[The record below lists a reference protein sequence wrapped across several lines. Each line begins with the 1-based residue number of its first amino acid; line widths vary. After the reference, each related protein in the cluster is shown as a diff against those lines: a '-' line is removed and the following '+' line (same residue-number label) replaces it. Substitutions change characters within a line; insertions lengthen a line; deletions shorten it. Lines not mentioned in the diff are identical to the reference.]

1 MAKGFNLTAQ
11 INLKGPNNLK
21 PIVADIKRQI
31 GSVELKINPRLDARA
46 GKSITAINT
55 RLKTMNDLL
64 VTAKS
69 NTDSLS
75 AAFSNLSTSL
85 ASANSNTVNISGTM
99 QKTATNAASTSKNIK
114 QAATAMEEF
123 GKQGFLAIKRFAA
136 FSLVSTTIFS
146 LINAINGGLS
156 AFINFDKQLVKLQQ
170 VTGKGA
176 IGLKKLE
183 DQITNLSVGL
193 GVSSESLIEVA
204 STLAQ
209 AGLNAEETRI
219 ALSALA
225 KTELAPSFDDLT
237 STTEGAIAALRQFE
251 LQAGDLE
258 AALGSIN
265 AVAAAFAV
273 ESSDIITAIQ
283 RTGGVFAAASRGVS
297 EGKDALNEFIA
308 VFTSVRAT
316 TRESAETIATG
327 LRTIFT
333 RIQRGKTIEALKEYG
348 VVLTDLE
355 GKFVGPF
362 EAVKRLSEGLS
373 RLDPRDLRFSQ
384 IVEEL
389 GGFRQIGKV
398 IPLIQQFSEAQ
409 KALKVAQTGQSSLT
423 DAQLTAQKSL
433 ANQIAKVREQFLAL
447 IRDVGKS
454 ATFQAI
460 TKIVLNLT
468 SAFIS
473 LASAFKPILP
483 FLAVLGTIKGVKAI
497 GEFGTGFFGSF
508 KKEPGTPSAAQS
520 IGSNIGST
528 ISGSKEK
535 EKSAITKLATDAI
548 QANTSAIKALTIA
561 ISNLENT
568 IKSKSTSGF
577 FNGGKVLGFNSG
589 GIVPGS
595 GKGDKVPALL
605 EPGEVVINNRAAN
618 KYGRGN
624 LVRMNKF
631 AKGGYSLYVDYADP
645 ERINPDFL
653 DQGLSN
659 IINDGIQQFTP
670 RGGKGKEI
678 TSNSV
683 KNFRLYRSVKGSI
696 LEESL
701 RRAGAGQ
708 GSNRGSFDYES
719 WPGNLPAFDYMPSGI
734 PADARLSKNRAEDK
748 DSFRTKIQS
757 YLSSAKG
764 SNKNRTKFGAVVFEP
779 GDDKTLQLKSG
790 GTIKRF
796 VGGGVATNSTGIYDS
811 DKIGGSIKQSILEA
825 ILNSGKPY
833 DVLHGPAGSGK
844 TTLAQKMYGDNF
856 ILSAE
861 DITKYAEFLILSGA
875 GITKSGDFSPA
886 LMKILSGARNIT
898 SLNPDTKRLE
908 AQRQTRIDQAILGGL
923 QDTRSL
929 SQLEAT
935 KKAPGSIASEVMK
948 KFGEK
953 TKILSSYNIGGRIQ
967 KFKDAG
973 LVEEEYYGQKEV
985 EAAKA
990 ARKALKKTIERM
1002 FVDKKGRA
1010 SFAVKRPVS
1019 MSENISQADR
1029 EQFTK
1034 EGRIVSNPITKLEE
1048 LLTEKIIRT
1057 QATATKSP
1065 QTKKK
1070 RGVDARLL
1078 RNLAKTGI
1086 QSDDK
1091 QIVEDAENAIKK
1103 MTPEQIKQLLMG
1115 DLKRAPEGE
1124 YLKKESEYKL
1134 DPEFRKITGL
1144 DTGVKGGAVKQFEAL
1159 AKENVTKGIF
1169 ERASYLD
1176 RIPDALGQIQ
1186 AFRANLVKK
1195 LAQEKDPKIQK
1206 NLQQYISKANT
1217 AIDVIKNK
1225 KGTPELPGQVTALSW
1240 AVRQAIP
1247 GVKELASGGLVQKFM
1262 PGGVAESAIEEELN
1276 PKELIAWIQELGNP
1290 QDVRG
1295 LAGGNIYI
1303 DRMLSAVA
1311 AKGKPV
1317 TSKEVFSKTFLQ
1329 SDRATPYL
1337 STVKNL
1343 LEIADANKKK
1353 PRIFTAEEKA
1363 NATKVGLVGM
1373 LPFGLNETHYEEIAG
1388 KILSIHT
1395 ATLPKDKVPAILQ
1408 MRREIDEV
1416 LGRTTQNIFGNPGQN
1431 LDDPTKEALGLGNLE
1446 GYMIEAILAKAG
1458 ANPGSLNDRSVDYQM
1473 GLGNAANLFGIEP
1486 NIPTEIKRD
1495 VKSGLSKA
1503 RANFRNYFA
1512 KFAVGGLAEASG
1524 EMSSLMSSL
1533 YGNRQSETAQETKK
1547 QKNFGKIG
1555 LRNTGTEITAT
1566 YFKNAERE
1574 GFVSAKKMSSD
1585 LYTVG
1590 LSKASKGYGPRL
1602 YDIVMEAATAAGG
1615 MLTSDRNQ
1623 VSNAA
1628 KSVWAYY
1635 FNNRSDVKKTP
1646 LDPSQWTKNQSNIDP
1661 KLYGKKETWPPFND
1675 PAWILQTGYSKTPE
1689 LINSSDIINMNDPKY
1704 AQFLQQ
1710 QQLSFMTQAVLDGNM
1725 RSNGGV
1731 ISKFA
1736 SGGTVPAMVS
1746 SGEAFVPPKLA
1757 KKIGY
1762 GKLHKMNQADRNGM
1776 QGFSGGGI
1784 SVFKGPGSGTS
1795 DSIGPIG
1802 LPEGSFIIRE
1812 KATKA
1817 LGLNKGG
1824 IVGGIKRF
1832 FRGGQSEKDA
1842 VRAQG
1847 EILSSIE
1854 QGSNIFY
1861 EIMGQL
1867 PSQIKD
1873 IILSKFQGVQNVKPG
1888 ESISAVS
1895 GSPAFTERTRGMAA
1909 ASTKASAIGLQIT
1922 GKQGGATTETVA
1934 HETGHL
1940 ADIALGGGTGF
1951 ASEMEGTFQF
1961 DLIAK
1966 IRKQMENEFKKA
1978 GKSAEEI
1985 DKYLGTG
1992 KELFAEFFAKASPEV
2007 RAIITSTTDAKV
2019 GMEKL
2024 VNALGETG
2032 FTYAGLEASDLVPP
2046 KPQSKT
2052 KRKEKDQFGFLKTES
2067 KSIEAA
2073 TKASATS
2080 FEFLQPKT
2088 KTRKEAKKELDD
2100 SGLKALTSGISQT
2113 SGEIAK
2119 LKAQTESL
2127 YQQSKNLDNQ
2137 IGQYDQAILKI
2148 RSSTEDGA
2156 KGNKALNRII
2166 QMKIAAETQR
2176 LAVDKQAMTAE
2187 EQLSALTKQKAQQ
2200 IAAAKTF
2207 KTTGGGGGGPP
2218 GGGPSDNGPFGL
2230 GPEDPGA
2237 KQRREQKFADQEF
2250 FKYKAA
2256 QTGTSEAGVKL
2267 DLAQRLG
2274 RATYESKELFGGK
2287 VSESK
2292 TGLVTRRESAMKVGS
2307 SIQSA
2312 QKAIEQAKK
2321 SGDDEALKA
2330 ATQQLADANSRLA
2343 QETEGILQQMIELRP
2358 DLAATEEGMKKL
2370 TQASNEVAQELSTG
2384 NLAAAQEK
2392 LGAAVAGTGKGGG
2405 LSTEEAA
2412 AVARTRVA
2420 KETGVD
2426 SGLLQR
2432 EFGAGGASAKIAK
2445 QQAFIQSREG
2455 QRFGKL
2461 AEFAP
2466 GLAQNISERGGERLG
2481 KAADFISGKG
2491 GKFSKGFAALGGFQG
2506 IGSGLAVGSEALKNS
2521 GLISKQTLKNP
2532 NVAGAFGAIQGAG
2545 AMGATGAEL
2554 GGQLAGPVGALVG
2567 GIGGAVIGGI
2577 KGFFDAKNAQV
2588 LSNALEK
2595 LTKSSESVDIAFKE
2609 LAKNDTDKNFKN
2621 VQKAFGQ
2628 QIEASKELDAIAFG
2642 GGEGPTVAGVGGGA
2656 LAGAAGGA
2664 AIGSFIPVI
2673 GTAIGAAVGAAIG
2686 GGVAYMSASQS
2697 KANRE
2702 EALRNRVGSAGAMN
2716 ESAARMAE
2724 RQMGRMTTEELGAA
2738 QTGGVNIIAEQYK
2751 QSAIAA
2757 AEAANGTKNLTAAQ
2771 QKKIGQN
2778 AMETAYLDAYMK
2790 QRKEAGATDQQI
2802 SEDILAD
2809 RKLALESGK
2818 KALDSQD
2825 EAAKKQALL
2834 ARATKEVA
2842 LATENL
2848 LDVYRR
2854 VGANAQRFSD
2864 EIDDMLGGVQGRI
2877 SSLGGKASVPKV
2889 DRSGSERI
2897 LGNMAAY
2904 SAQEVKTATQEMV
2917 GKLGGGEEA
2926 QALGRQAE
2934 AAKFLQDKLP
2944 SMLRQ
2949 TGADPSKIISDLS
2962 GELRTM
2968 GLGGAAIDKML
2979 AEIETQLSKDQ
2990 EGGLGTLADEISA
3003 GGIDKFSMTA
3013 AEAAKTLQNLSKT
3026 YNDTLQKSIDLQ
3038 NQYNEVVMQ
3047 SNEYLRKAGTIR
3059 INAELDLAKA
3069 LGNSPTLAQLN
3080 EPFDFEIRD
3089 LTKGLVA
3096 GGTTDP
3102 AAIAAGI
3109 VAKTEQNQKLE
3120 QANKDIQNRG
3130 MTGATSGEAGA
3141 KLLAEQQKNIA
3152 AMGANS
3158 VAINEGRQALER
3170 LASDGTKAANA
3181 LAKIE
3186 EQQRQIEG
3194 LGNRFEKIFTA
3205 SPEEL
3210 FKMNKQS
3217 AALQAAQVA
3226 GPEQFKSRAFRQDA
3240 FAGLEQDKEFLTG
3253 EEYRKQRGMLMRKSL
3268 EAQGFTGQSMIQK
3281 GGVNMTVDDFI
3292 KRIEGGVNEE
3302 DPNVKAYREA
3312 VATQVQANEKLAKL
3326 NELQALEIQ
3335 DAMVGLQVF
3344 LSTEFPKIL
3353 TDAVIAARKDSETKP
3368 ETKSEASSAEK
3379 TKAEADKRYDEAKAK
3394 RGEIESQ
3401 INQERLGISKAKEN
3415 KLWDPAGSATEIK
3428 QRQNRIKEL
3437 KAKEAEQT
3445 SIMHEADATSAEA
3458 ERTIEAEKKT
3468 KAETK
3473 AAQLAE
3479 EKKTKES
3486 TVSSSIEQSQK
3497 AREGMSQ
3504 PPIPAPPAPG
3514 TQPQREAISA
3524 RKAQLIQEL
3533 KDIEQ
3538 RKPQSIQNTTLQQT
3552 QVTAQVSGAA
3562 KPQISPETQV
3572 SKPVVEKL
3580 SSKEKAKLLSIGAIA
3595 PKDRS
3600 KEQQETYDALRERNL
3615 QTSPVAIARQEK
3627 QIDKQT
3633 KREEYLLKQKPGRR
3647 AKLMTKAEKEAGL
3660 EAKLAEKEFT
3670 KPDLSKAPTL
3680 GTLFGPENTQQV
3692 SDETR
3697 NAFHT
3702 SNPQQYSVYGQQPS
3716 INTISEGTA
3725 RVTMQPVQSNLPKPV
3740 EYTRQVQAAETGT
3753 TPSAT
3758 KTTETSAQLITLD
3771 PASIEG
3777 LNTFNTNFGS
3787 YVDKLVNFQFPTI
3800 PEKIEMV
3807 GNHVVDVRV
3816 SGAAAFESIQKGMK
3830 DMINKAIDDKM
3841 TEIWKQTG
3849 GAIGNRPGAPPPK
3862 GK

>member
-21 PIVADIKRQI
+21 PIVADIKRQL
-31 GSVELKINPRLDARA
+31 GSVELKITPKLDIRA
-46 GKSITAINT
+46 SKSISSINT
-55 RLKTMNDLL
+55 RLKTMNSLL
-64 VTAKS
+64 ASAKS
-69 NTDSLS
+69 NTDALS

-99 QKTATNAASTSKNIK
+99 QKTATSAASTSKNIK

-146 LINAINGGLS
+146 LINAVNSGLS

-333 RIQRGKTIEALKEYG
+333 RIQRGTTIEALKEYG

-373 RLDPRDLRFSQ
+373 KLDPRDLRFSQ

-409 KALKVAQTGQSSLT
+409 KALKVAQTGQASLA
-423 DAQLTAQKSL
+423 DAQLIAQKSL

-508 KKEPGTPSAAQS
+508 KKESGTPSAAQS
-520 IGSNIGST
+520 IGSSIGGT

-535 EKSAITKLATDAI
+535 EKSATTKLATDAI
-548 QANTSAIKALTIA
+548 QANTSAIKVLTIA

-595 GKGDKVPALL
+595 GKGDKIPALL
-605 EPGEVVINNRAAN
+605 EPGEVVINNKAAS
-618 KYGRGN
+618 KYGRDN
-624 LVRMNKF
+624 LVRMNKYALGGPVEATGKVISGTYSSLKNKVQSDALYR
-631 AKGGYSLYVDYADP
+631 AKIRTRPQPTESIKPIMENLKKQNPEYPNWKLFEYAVGKKYGFKVAGG
-645 ERINPDFL
+645 NKFL
-653 DQGLSN
+653 DFPEDLGEAKFMPPNGTYGQDKETGF
-659 IINDGIQQFTP
+659 I
-670 RGGKGKEI
+670 KGNNNE
-678 TSNSV
+678 TM
-683 KNFRLYRSVKGSI
+683 L
-696 LEESL
+696 
-701 RRAGAGQ
+701 
-708 GSNRGSFDYES
+708 
-719 WPGNLPAFDYMPSGI
+719 
-734 PADARLSKNRAEDK
+734 
-748 DSFRTKIQS
+748 
-757 YLSSAKG
+757 AKLIG
-764 SNKNRTKFGAVVFEP
+764 
-779 GDDKTLQLKSG
+779 
-790 GTIKRF
+790 
-796 VGGGVATNSTGIYDS
+796 S
-811 DKIGGSIKQSILEA
+811 DKYRKNTTVTSYYPENTSDFRNFVFGGM
-825 ILNSGKPY
+825 
-833 DVLHGPAGSGK
+833 V
-844 TTLAQKMYGDNF
+844 
-856 ILSAE
+856 
-861 DITKYAEFLILSGA
+861 
-875 GITKSGDFSPA
+875 
-886 LMKILSGARNIT
+886 
-898 SLNPDTKRLE
+898 
-908 AQRQTRIDQAILGGL
+908 
-923 QDTRSL
+923 
-929 SQLEAT
+929 
-935 KKAPGSIASEVMK
+935 
-948 KFGEK
+948 
-953 TKILSSYNIGGRIQ
+953 Q

-1034 EGRIVSNPITKLEE
+1034 EGRIVSNPTTKLEE

-1057 QATATKSP
+1057 QATAATKSP

-1124 YLKKESEYKL
+1124 YLKKEAKYKL

-1176 RIPDALGQIQ
+1176 RIPDALGQIK
-1186 AFRANLVKK
+1186 AFKVDLIKQ
-1195 LAQEKDPKIQK
+1195 LAQEKDIEIQK
-1206 NLQQYISKANT
+1206 SLQQQISKANT
-1217 AIDVIKNK
+1217 AIDVIENK
-1225 KGTPELPGQVTALSW
+1225 RGTPELPGQVTALSW
-1240 AVRQAIP
+1240 AVRQSIP
-1247 GVKELASGGLVQKFM
+1247 GAKELASGGLVQKF
-1262 PGGVAESAIEEELN
+1262 PNGGVAESAIEEELN
-1276 PKELIAWIQELGNP
+1276 PKELIAWIEELGIP
-1290 QDVRG
+1290 QEVRG
-1295 LAGGNIYI
+1295 LAGGNSYI
-1303 DRMLSAVA
+1303 DRMLAAVA
-1311 AKGKPV
+1311 TKGKPV
-1317 TSKEVFSKTFLQ
+1317 TSKEVFNKTFLQ

-1337 STVKNL
+1337 PTVKNL

-1408 MRREIDEV
+1408 MRKEIDEV

-1458 ANPGSLNDRSVDYQM
+1458 ANPGNLNDRSVDYQM

-1512 KFAVGGLAEASG
+1512 KFASG
-1524 EMSSLMSSL
+1524 
-1533 YGNRQSETAQETKK
+1533 
-1547 QKNFGKIG
+1547 
-1555 LRNTGTEITAT
+1555 
-1566 YFKNAERE
+1566 
-1574 GFVSAKKMSSD
+1574 GFVKSALSQSQKTIKWGKGPNAPTTTAVDPRAISLFSQKSTVDTIEQELSKLGIGSLKFIGSGKDSLAYDAGNSVVKFSPSGLKRYSSNIPEQLKPSFAKLIEGYGVEVMPKVDTKVTESD
-1585 LYTVG
+1585 LEELKKIIT
-1590 LSKASKGYGPRL
+1590 SKGYQWGDAALDNMGKLGNRL
-1602 YDIVMEAATAAGG
+1602 VVIDGD
-1615 MLTSDRNQ
+1615 L
-1623 VSNAA
+1623 
-1628 KSVWAYY
+1628 
-1635 FNNRSDVKKTP
+1635 TP
-1646 LDPSQWTKNQSNIDP
+1646 LQMSSPSLPTKKFTGGLLS
-1661 KLYGKKETWPPFND
+1661 KL
-1675 PAWILQTGYSKTPE
+1675 S
-1689 LINSSDIINMNDPKY
+1689 
-1704 AQFLQQ
+1704 
-1710 QQLSFMTQAVLDGNM
+1710 
-1725 RSNGGV
+1725 
-1731 ISKFA
+1731 

-1746 SGEAFVPPKLA
+1746 AGEAFVPPKLA

-1776 QGFSGGGI
+1776 KGFSGGGI

-1824 IVGGIKRF
+1824 MAGGVQRFKVGGQTKKDIV
-1832 FRGGQSEKDA
+1832 RGQGKVLQSVQEAETVFENVLGDMSENIANIIRNKFKGIEKVVSGQAMSLVKGAPAFSEK
-1842 VRAQG
+1842 
-1847 EILSSIE
+1847 
-1854 QGSNIFY
+1854 
-1861 EIMGQL
+1861 
-1867 PSQIKD
+1867 
-1873 IILSKFQGVQNVKPG
+1873 
-1888 ESISAVS
+1888 
-1895 GSPAFTERTRGMAA
+1895 TRGMAA
-1909 ASTKASAIGLQIT
+1909 ASSKASAIGLQIT
-1922 GKQGGATTETVA
+1922 GKKGGATTETVA

-1940 ADIALGGGTGF
+1940 ADRALGGGKNF
-1951 ASEMEGTFQF
+1951 ASKTEGTFQF
-1961 DLIAK
+1961 NLVDK
-1966 IRKQMENEFKKA
+1966 IRKDMEAEWKKA
-1978 GKSAEEI
+1978 GKSSKDIEG
-1985 DKYLGTG
+1985 YLSTG
-1992 KELFAEFFAKASPEV
+1992 EELFAEFFAKASPEV
-2007 RAIITSTTDAKV
+2007 RAIITSTTDSKKGMALLADHLYELGTHTV
-2019 GMEKL
+2019 G
-2024 VNALGETG
+2024 
-2032 FTYAGLEASDLVPP
+2032 GLEASDIDPFIGV
-2046 KPQSKT
+2046 KKSMTPQKNSAT
-2052 KRKEKDQFGFLKTES
+2052 VTS
-2067 KSIEAA
+2067 KSVA
-2073 TKASATS
+2073 TKVAAISTTS
-2080 FEFLQPKT
+2080 GDPDLQNNI
-2088 KTRKEAKKELDD
+2088 KKMSQVIEERTSTLR
-2100 SGLKALTSGISQT
+2100 GLKAEESRLSTEILKETNAIKQLQAQNYAGQKV
-2113 SGEIAK
+2113 SGELREAHKRQKELIQK
-2119 LKAQTESL
+2119 QESIILQSIQTEESL
-2127 YQQSKNLDNQ
+2127 NQAQKDKTNLVKQARTQQSVASEYVQSTLQTGEKPSFNNL
-2137 IGQYDQAILKI
+2137 G
-2148 RSSTEDGA
+2148 
-2156 KGNKALNRII
+2156 GNPP
-2166 QMKIAAETQR
+2166 
-2176 LAVDKQAMTAE
+2176 
-2187 EQLSALTKQKAQQ
+2187 
-2200 IAAAKTF
+2200 
-2207 KTTGGGGGGPP
+2207 GGPP
-2218 GGGPSDNGPFGL
+2218 GGPPDDGPFGL
-2230 GPEDPGA
+2230 GPEDPVV
-2237 KQRREQKFADQEF
+2237 KQRREQNFADQEF

-2267 DLAQRLG
+2267 DLAQKLG
-2274 RATYESKELFGGK
+2274 KATYETGALFGGR
-2287 VSESK
+2287 VSEAK
-2292 TGLVTRRESAMKVGS
+2292 TGLVTRRESAMKIEGS
-2307 SIQSA
+2307 IETAKQA
-2312 QKAIEQAKK
+2312 QTKAKE
-2321 SGDDEALKA
+2321 SGDEEALKA
-2330 ATQQLADANSRLA
+2330 ATQQLADANSRLS
-2343 QETEGILQQMIELRP
+2343 QETEAILQEMVALRP
-2358 DLAATEEGMKKL
+2358 DLAATEKGMQKL
-2370 TQASNEVAQELSTG
+2370 AAGAIAVANDLKSGNLQTAQQTLEREVAGSE
-2384 NLAAAQEK
+2384 
-2392 LGAAVAGTGKGGG
+2392 KGGG
-2405 LSTEEAA
+2405 LSDKEKADI
-2412 AVARTRVA
+2412 ARARVS
-2420 KETGVD
+2420 KETGFD
-2426 SGLLQR
+2426 AGLLERQF
-2432 EFGAGGASAKIAK
+2432 EGKGSSAKLAK

-2466 GLAQNISERGGERLG
+2466 GLTQKIAGTKVGQGLG

-2491 GKFSKGFAALGGFQG
+2491 GKFSKGFAAVGGFQG

-2521 GLISKQTLKNP
+2521 GLISKQTLKDP
-2532 NVAGAFGAIQGAG
+2532 NVAGAFGAVQGAG
-2545 AMGATGAEL
+2545 ALGATGAEL

-2567 GIGGAVIGGI
+2567 GIGGAIIGGI

-2724 RQMGRMTTEELGAA
+2724 RQMGRMTNEQLEVSKQSGINLIA
-2738 QTGGVNIIAEQYK
+2738 QQYK
-2751 QSAIAA
+2751 ESAIAA
-2757 AEAANGTKNLTAAQ
+2757 AEANSKTGALTAK
-2771 QKKIGQN
+2771 QKEKIGQD
-2778 AMETAYLDAYMK
+2778 AMETAALDAYMK

-2802 SEDILAD
+2802 TDDILAD
-2809 RKLALESGK
+2809 RKAALQAG
-2818 KALDSQD
+2818 
-2825 EAAKKQALL
+2825 KQALDAQEAAARKQEEL
-2834 ARATKEVA
+2834 ARATKQVA
-2842 LATENL
+2842 VVTESL

-2854 VGANAQRFSD
+2854 VGANAQKFS
-2864 EIDDMLGGVQGRI
+2864 EKIDDMLGGVQGRV
-2877 SSLGGKASVPKV
+2877 SSLGGRASVQKV
-2889 DRSGSERI
+2889 DRSGSERV
-2897 LGNMAAY
+2897 LGNISAY
-2904 SAQEVKTATQEMV
+2904 SKQEVEAATQEVV

-2926 QALGRQAE
+2926 QALGKQAQ
-2934 AAKFLQDKLP
+2934 AAKFLQDRLP
-2944 SMLRQ
+2944 GLLKQ
-2949 TGADPSKIISDLS
+2949 QGANPNDIMSEIR
-2962 GELRTM
+2962 GELGSISM
-2968 GLGGAAIDKML
+2968 GLSSGPINTML
-2979 AEIETQLSKDQ
+2979 DEIEKQIEKGRDS
-2990 EGGLGTLADEISA
+2990 GLGTLADEIST
-3003 GGIDKFSMTA
+3003 GGIDKISATS
-3013 AEAAKTLQNLSKT
+3013 AEALKQLQNLSKT

-3080 EPFDFEIRD
+3080 EPFDFEIKD

-3109 VAKTEQNQKLE
+3109 VAKTEQNQALE

-3335 DAMVGLQVF
+3335 DAMIGLQAF

-3353 TDAVIAARKDSETKP
+3353 TDAVIASRKDSETKP
-3368 ETKSEASSAEK
+3368 ETTTSKPEKSKEQKQAELDIGIAGTNIQNSKEIIAGLDRKIKNTKDPKELKRLQAERSAEQNSMYNQLGNVI
-3379 TKAEADKRYDEAKAK
+3379 TARGVISREQAKAK
-3394 RGEIESQ
+3394 
-3401 INQERLGISKAKEN
+3401 AKE
-3415 KLWDPAGSATEIK
+3415 E
-3428 QRQNRIKEL
+3428 
-3437 KAKEAEQT
+3437 
-3445 SIMHEADATSAEA
+3445 
-3458 ERTIEAEKKT
+3458 
-3468 KAETK
+3468 ETK
-3473 AAQLAE
+3473 AAQAAE

-3486 TVSSSIEQSQK
+3486 TVSSSIEQSQR

-3504 PPIPAPPAPG
+3504 PPIPAPSAPG
-3514 TQPQREAISA
+3514 TQSRREANQA
-3524 RKAQLIQEL
+3524 RAAELRQEL

-3538 RKPQSIQNTTLQQT
+3538 RKPQSIQNTTYTTSKSQMSEIANKPAISLEEMQKLEQLPSIADMQGFKEQKASEVAKLEKQVKIARISSRAAGPQGIKSQEYLQSKEAALASAKGDLSQLDK
-3552 QVTAQVSGAA
+3552 SIAA
-3562 KPQISPETQV
+3562 KQAAEAQKKAQEEARKQAQGKPEAAIVSAQGNNDFYASPKT
-3572 SKPVVEKL
+3572 
-3580 SSKEKAKLLSIGAIA
+3580 GAG
-3595 PKDRS
+3595 S
-3600 KEQQETYDALRERNL
+3600 ERMAD
-3615 QTSPVAIARQEK
+3615 Q
-3627 QIDKQT
+3627 
-3633 KREEYLLKQKPGRR
+3633 
-3647 AKLMTKAEKEAGL
+3647 
-3660 EAKLAEKEFT
+3660 F
-3670 KPDLSKAPTL
+3670 
-3680 GTLFGPENTQQV
+3680 
-3692 SDETR
+3692 R
-3697 NAFHT
+3697 N
-3702 SNPQQYSVYGQQPS
+3702 SMSVQP
-3716 INTISEGTA
+3716 I
-3725 RVTMQPVQSNLPKPV
+3725 QSNLPKPV

>member
-21 PIVADIKRQI
+21 PIVADIKRQL
-31 GSVELKINPRLDARA
+31 GSVELKITPKLDIRA
-46 GKSITAINT
+46 SKSISSINT
-55 RLKTMNDLL
+55 RLKTMNSLL
-64 VTAKS
+64 ASAKS
-69 NTDSLS
+69 NTDALS

-99 QKTATNAASTSKNIK
+99 QKTATSAASTSKNIK

-333 RIQRGKTIEALKEYG
+333 RIQRGKTIEVLKEYG

-520 IGSNIGST
+520 IGSNIGGT

-535 EKSAITKLATDAI
+535 EKSATTKLATDAI

-605 EPGEVVINNRAAN
+605 EPGEVVINNKAAN

-624 LVRMNKF
+624 LVRMNKL

-670 RGGKGKEI
+670 RGGKGKET

-708 GSNRGSFDYES
+708 ETNRGSFDYES

-734 PADARLSKNRAEDK
+734 PADARLSKNRGEDK

-757 YLSSAKG
+757 YLSSAQG

-796 VGGGVATNSTGIYDS
+796 VDGGIATNSTGIYDS
-811 DKIGGSIKQSILEA
+811 DKIGGSIKQSILGA
-825 ILNSGKPY
+825 ILDSGKPY

-886 LMKILSGARNIT
+886 LMKILSGARSIT

-908 AQRQTRIDQAILGGL
+908 TQRQTRIDQAILGGL

-1034 EGRIVSNPITKLEE
+1034 EGRIVSNPTTKLEE

-1057 QATATKSP
+1057 QATVATKSP

-1124 YLKKESEYKL
+1124 YLKKEAEYKL

-1240 AVRQAIP
+1240 AVRQSIP
-1247 GVKELASGGLVQKFM
+1247 GAKELASGGLVQKF
-1262 PGGVAESAIEEELN
+1262 PNGGVAESAIEEELN
-1276 PKELIAWIQELGNP
+1276 PKELIAWIEELGNP

-1295 LAGGNIYI
+1295 LAGGNSYI

-1311 AKGKPV
+1311 TKGKPV

-1337 STVKNL
+1337 SIVKNL

-1416 LGRTTQNIFGNPGQN
+1416 LGRTTQNLFGNPGQN

-1458 ANPGSLNDRSVDYQM
+1458 ANPGNLNDRSVDYQM

-1512 KFAVGGLAEASG
+1512 KFVSGGFVKSALSQSQKTIKWGKGPNAPTTTSVDPRAISLFSQKSTVDTIEQELSKLGIGSLKFIGSGKDSLAYDAGNSVVKFSPGGLKRY
-1524 EMSSLMSSL
+1524 SSNIPEQLKPSFAKL
-1533 YGNRQSETAQETKK
+1533 IEGYGVEVMPKVDTKV
-1547 QKNFGKIG
+1547 
-1555 LRNTGTEITAT
+1555 TE
-1566 YFKNAERE
+1566 
-1574 GFVSAKKMSSD
+1574 SD
-1585 LYTVG
+1585 LEELKKIIT
-1590 LSKASKGYGPRL
+1590 SKGYQWGDAALDNMGKLGNRL
-1602 YDIVMEAATAAGG
+1602 VVIDGD
-1615 MLTSDRNQ
+1615 L
-1623 VSNAA
+1623 
-1628 KSVWAYY
+1628 
-1635 FNNRSDVKKTP
+1635 TP
-1646 LDPSQWTKNQSNIDP
+1646 LQMSSPSLPTKKFTGGLLS
-1661 KLYGKKETWPPFND
+1661 KL
-1675 PAWILQTGYSKTPE
+1675 S
-1689 LINSSDIINMNDPKY
+1689 
-1704 AQFLQQ
+1704 
-1710 QQLSFMTQAVLDGNM
+1710 
-1725 RSNGGV
+1725 
-1731 ISKFA
+1731 

-1746 SGEAFVPPKLA
+1746 AGEAFVPPKLA

-1776 QGFSGGGI
+1776 KGFSGGGI

-2046 KPQSKT
+2046 KPQNKT
-2052 KRKEKDQFGFLKTES
+2052 KRKGKDQFGFLKTES

-2119 LKAQTESL
+2119 LKAQTENL

-2166 QMKIAAETQR
+2166 QIKIAAETQR

-2218 GGGPSDNGPFGL
+2218 GGPPGGEEPLFDFGINPQIAAERQKYLQTKAEKAGMSVSGYKYSMAQKL
-2230 GPEDPGA
+2230 GQNRFNIERETTLAREETKSMAVGRSRELKGVDIAGA
-2237 KQRREQKFADQEF
+2237 LKE
-2250 FKYKAA
+2250 
-2256 QTGTSEAGVKL
+2256 GNTSQ
-2267 DLAQRLG
+2267 DAQR
-2274 RATYESKELFGGK
+2274 
-2287 VSESK
+2287 VQ
-2292 TGLVTRRESAMKVGS
+2292 
-2307 SIQSA
+2307 SIISDFTAKLQEA
-2312 QKAIEQAKK
+2312 NPALTFQQAKDAAVILATK
-2321 SGDDEALKA
+2321 LSEGKDSVEKIVASNSTLNESLNGSINANTLMEETFRRTSVEMGESIENLKA
-2330 ATQQLADANSRLA
+2330 NVSKQQL
-2343 QETEGILQQMIELRP
+2343 E
-2358 DLAATEEGMKKL
+2358 
-2370 TQASNEVAQELSTG
+2370 
-2384 NLAAAQEK
+2384 
-2392 LGAAVAGTGKGGG
+2392 
-2405 LSTEEAA
+2405 
-2412 AVARTRVA
+2412 
-2420 KETGVD
+2420 
-2426 SGLLQR
+2426 
-2432 EFGAGGASAKIAK
+2432 
-2445 QQAFIQSREG
+2445 QQAFIQSTEG

-2466 GLAQNISERGGERLG
+2466 GLTQKIAGTKVGQGLG

-2521 GLISKQTLKNP
+2521 GLISKKTLKDT
-2532 NVAGAFGAIQGAG
+2532 NVAGAFGAVQGAG
-2545 AMGATGAEL
+2545 AMAATGAEL
-2554 GGQLAGPVGALVG
+2554 GSFAGPIGTIIG

-2577 KGFFDAKNAQV
+2577 KGFFDAKNAQI
-2588 LSNALEK
+2588 LNNALEK
-2595 LTKSSESVDIAFKE
+2595 LTKSSESVDVAFKE

-2628 QIEASKELDAIAFG
+2628 QIEASKELESIAFG
-2642 GGEGPTVAGVGGGA
+2642 SNESSATGIGGGA
-2656 LAGAAGGA
+2656 AAGALGGA
-2664 AIGSFIPVI
+2664 AAGAWIGSIVPVL
-2673 GTAIGAAVGAAIG
+2673 GTAIGAAVGAGIG
-2686 GGVAYMSASQS
+2686 GLVGGITGYMGANQN

-2702 EALRNRVGSAGAMN
+2702 EALRGRVGVAGSMN

-2877 SSLGGKASVPKV
+2877 SSLGGKASVQKV

-3089 LTKGLVA
+3089 LTKGLAA

-3102 AAIAAGI
+3102 AVIAAGI

-3445 SIMHEADATSAEA
+3445 SIMNEADATSAEA

-3514 TQPQREAISA
+3514 TQSRREANQA
-3524 RKAQLIQEL
+3524 RAAELRQEL

-3538 RKPQSIQNTTLQQT
+3538 RGPQSIQNTTLQQT
-3552 QVTAQVSGAA
+3552 QATAQVSGAA
-3562 KPQISPETQV
+3562 KPQISPETPV

-3580 SSKEKAKLLSIGAIA
+3580 SPKEKARLLSIGAIA

-3627 QIDKQT
+3627 QIDKQA

-3697 NAFHT
+3697 NAFHA
-3702 SNPQQYSVYGQQPS
+3702 SNPQQYGVYGQQPS

-3816 SGAAAFESIQKGMK
+3816 SGAAAFESIEKGMK

>member
-136 FSLVSTTIFS
+136 FSLVRTTIFS

-183 DQITNLSVGL
+183 DQITNLSVEL
-193 GVSSESLIEVA
+193 GVSSENLIEVA

-508 KKEPGTPSAAQS
+508 KKESGTPSAAQS
-520 IGSNIGST
+520 IGSSIGGT

-535 EKSAITKLATDAI
+535 EKSATTKLATDAI

-605 EPGEVVINNRAAN
+605 EPGEVVINNKAAN

-624 LVRMNKF
+624 LVRMNKL

-670 RGGKGKEI
+670 RGGKGKET

-708 GSNRGSFDYES
+708 ETNRGSFDYES

-757 YLSSAKG
+757 YLSSAQG

-796 VGGGVATNSTGIYDS
+796 VDGGTATNSTGIYDS
-811 DKIGGSIKQSILEA
+811 DKIGGSIKQSILGA
-825 ILNSGKPY
+825 ILDSGKPY

-898 SLNPDTKRLE
+898 SLNPDIKRLE

-1002 FVDKKGRA
+1002 FVDKKGRV

-1029 EQFTK
+1029 EQFSK
-1034 EGRIVSNPITKLEE
+1034 EGRIVSNPTTKLEE

-1057 QATATKSP
+1057 QATVATKSP

-1124 YLKKESEYKL
+1124 YLKKEAEYKL

-1176 RIPDALGQIQ
+1176 RIPDALSQIQ

-1240 AVRQAIP
+1240 AVRQSIP
-1247 GVKELASGGLVQKFM
+1247 GAKELAFGGLVQKF
-1262 PGGVAESAIEEELN
+1262 PDGGVAESAIEEELN
-1276 PKELIAWIQELGNP
+1276 PQELIAWIEELGIP
-1290 QDVRG
+1290 QEVRG
-1295 LAGGNIYI
+1295 LAGGNSYI
-1303 DRMLSAVA
+1303 DQMLAAVA
-1311 AKGKPV
+1311 TKGKPV
-1317 TSKEVFSKTFLQ
+1317 TSKEVFSKTFLK
-1329 SDRATPYL
+1329 SDRASPYL
-1337 STVKNL
+1337 STVKKL

-1512 KFAVGGLAEASG
+1512 KFASGGFVKSALSQSQKTIKWGKGPNAPTTTSVDPRAISLFSQKSTVDTIEQELSKLGISSLKFIGSGKDSLAYDAGNSVVKFSPGGLKRY
-1524 EMSSLMSSL
+1524 SSNIPEQLKPSFAKL
-1533 YGNRQSETAQETKK
+1533 IEGYGVEVMPKVDTKV
-1547 QKNFGKIG
+1547 
-1555 LRNTGTEITAT
+1555 TE
-1566 YFKNAERE
+1566 
-1574 GFVSAKKMSSD
+1574 SD
-1585 LYTVG
+1585 LEELKKIIT
-1590 LSKASKGYGPRL
+1590 SKGYQWGDAALDNMGKLGNRL
-1602 YDIVMEAATAAGG
+1602 VVIDGD
-1615 MLTSDRNQ
+1615 L
-1623 VSNAA
+1623 
-1628 KSVWAYY
+1628 
-1635 FNNRSDVKKTP
+1635 TP
-1646 LDPSQWTKNQSNIDP
+1646 LQMSSPSLPTKKFTGGLLS
-1661 KLYGKKETWPPFND
+1661 KL
-1675 PAWILQTGYSKTPE
+1675 S
-1689 LINSSDIINMNDPKY
+1689 
-1704 AQFLQQ
+1704 
-1710 QQLSFMTQAVLDGNM
+1710 
-1725 RSNGGV
+1725 
-1731 ISKFA
+1731 

-1746 SGEAFVPPKLA
+1746 AGEAFVPPKLA

-1776 QGFSGGGI
+1776 KGFSGGGI

-1824 IVGGIKRF
+1824 AVGLHRFKGGSPGGVPTSSTQGLSTNIVSNFEAVADSLGMSMYELAQTIQKTS
-1832 FRGGQSEKDA
+1832 SEARDA
-1842 VRAQG
+1842 ALAQG
-1847 EILSSIE
+1847 KSMQDAAKAAEEATAALLGLDQSI
-1854 QGSNIFY
+1854 S
-1861 EIMGQL
+1861 
-1867 PSQIKD
+1867 
-1873 IILSKFQGVQNVKPG
+1873 PG
-1888 ESISAVS
+1888 ENPLEGKSYGTDKQKSKMSREAIRAS
-1895 GSPAFTERTRGMAA
+1895 GTVITNVETRRADRQRTLAPEGVTIPAPGDAA
-1909 ASTKASAIGLQIT
+1909 ARASS
-1922 GKQGGATTETVA
+1922 K
-1934 HETGHL
+1934 
-1940 ADIALGGGTGF
+1940 GF
-1951 ASEMEGTFQF
+1951 SRK
-1961 DLIAK
+1961 DLISNMAGNTGAGTEEIIK
-1966 IRKQMENEFKKA
+1966 TYNAITAQIAEAEARVKSLSNQQTDIRNA
-1978 GKSAEEI
+1978 GGDSSEI
-1985 DKYLGTG
+1985 DKKLSSAQ
-1992 KELFAEFFAKASPEV
+1992 AEAEALKASRTSKSAMAGSGQGIESDTGLSIV
-2007 RAIITSTTDAKV
+2007 EYIQNFEKLNEAINNGAAKV
-2019 GMEKL
+2019 
-2024 VNALGETG
+2024 A
-2032 FTYAGLEASDLVPP
+2032 
-2046 KPQSKT
+2046 
-2052 KRKEKDQFGFLKTES
+2052 
-2067 KSIEAA
+2067 
-2073 TKASATS
+2073 
-2080 FEFLQPKT
+2080 
-2088 KTRKEAKKELDD
+2088 EAKK
-2100 SGLKALTSGISQT
+2100 Q
-2113 SGEIAK
+2113 
-2119 LKAQTESL
+2119 
-2127 YQQSKNLDNQ
+2127 
-2137 IGQYDQAILKI
+2137 
-2148 RSSTEDGA
+2148 
-2156 KGNKALNRII
+2156 
-2166 QMKIAAETQR
+2166 
-2176 LAVDKQAMTAE
+2176 E
-2187 EQLSALTKQKAQQ
+2187 EQSYKAE
-2200 IAAAKTF
+2200 AAAKNKAIQERM
-2207 KTTGGGGGGPP
+2207 KTIEGGSLEDRYALAKEAVESGDYDKTSESGQALDRAKKNRQQAAKDRYSAEQSLETTTKEKTRLYGRSTNIEDSLESSRRLSG
-2218 GGGPSDNGPFGL
+2218 NGDPFYEAKKAADVQKEQAKTSPFGL

-2237 KQRREQKFADQEF
+2237 KRRREQNVADQEF
-2250 FKYKAA
+2250 IKYKAD
-2256 QTGTSEAGVKL
+2256 QTGTSESGVKL
-2267 DLAQRLG
+2267 EVAQKLG
-2274 RATYESKELFGGK
+2274 RARYEAETLFKGK
-2287 VSESK
+2287 TQEASTK
-2292 TGLVTRRESAMKVGS
+2292 LVTRRDEAMK
-2307 SIQSA
+2307 A
-2312 QKAIEQAKK
+2312 QDAKTKATEQASAAREVIAKGGDPKK
-2321 SGDDEALKA
+2321 IAEAQSQLEA
-2330 ATQQLADANSRLA
+2330 ADLQLAEANRRL
-2343 QETEGILQQMIELRP
+2343 QSETEAVLQQMIELRP
-2358 DLAATEEGMKKL
+2358 DLAGTEDGMKKL
-2370 TQASNEVAQELSTG
+2370 KAAAEQTANNLASGDLGKAQEVFRSG
-2384 NLAAAQEK
+2384 
-2392 LGAAVAGTGKGGG
+2392 VAGSGEGGK
-2405 LSTEEAA
+2405 LDDKEKAA
-2412 AVARTRVA
+2412 LARIQVS
-2420 KETGVD
+2420 KETGFD
-2426 SGLLQR
+2426 TGLLER
-2432 EFGAGGASAKIAK
+2432 EFEDKGASAKLAK

-2466 GLAQNISERGGERLG
+2466 GLAQSISERGGERLG

-2521 GLISKQTLKNP
+2521 GLISKQTLKDP
-2532 NVAGAFGAIQGAG
+2532 NVAGAFGAVQGAG
-2545 AMGATGAEL
+2545 ALGATGAEL

-2609 LAKNDTDKNFKN
+2609 LAKNDTDANFKN

-2664 AIGSFIPVI
+2664 VI
-2673 GTAIGAAVGAAIG
+2673 GTAIAGPIGTAIGGALGGLVG

-2724 RQMGRMTTEELGAA
+2724 RQMGRMTNEQLEVSKQSGINLIA
-2738 QTGGVNIIAEQYK
+2738 QQYK
-2751 QSAIAA
+2751 ESAIAA
-2757 AEAANGTKNLTAAQ
+2757 AEANSKTGALTAK
-2771 QKKIGQN
+2771 QKEKIGQD
-2778 AMETAYLDAYMK
+2778 AMETAALDAYMK

-2802 SEDILAD
+2802 TDDILAD
-2809 RKLALESGK
+2809 RKAALQAG
-2818 KALDSQD
+2818 
-2825 EAAKKQALL
+2825 KQALDAQQAAARKQEEL
-2834 ARATKEVA
+2834 ARATKQVA
-2842 LATENL
+2842 VVTESL

-2854 VGANAQRFSD
+2854 VGANAQKFSD

-2877 SSLGGKASVPKV
+2877 SSLAGRASVQKV
-2889 DRSGSERI
+2889 DRSGSERV
-2897 LGNMAAY
+2897 LGNISAY
-2904 SAQEVKTATQEMV
+2904 SKQEVEAATQEVV

-2926 QALGRQAE
+2926 QALGKQAQ
-2934 AAKFLQDKLP
+2934 AAKFLQDRLP
-2944 SMLRQ
+2944 GLLKQ
-2949 TGADPSKIISDLS
+2949 QGANPNDIISEISQELGNMNIDTSS
-2962 GELRTM
+2962 GPIKTM
-2968 GLGGAAIDKML
+2968 LD
-2979 AEIETQLSKDQ
+2979 EIEKQIEKGGDS
-2990 EGGLGTLADEISA
+2990 GLGTLADEIST
-3003 GGIDKFSMTA
+3003 GGIDKISATS
-3013 AEAAKTLQNLSKT
+3013 AEALKQLQNLSKT

-3109 VAKTEQNQKLE
+3109 VAKTEQNQALE
-3120 QANKDIQNRG
+3120 QANKNIQNRG

-3292 KRIEGGVNEE
+3292 KRIEGGMPNEE

-3335 DAMVGLQVF
+3335 DAMIGLQAF

-3353 TDAVIAARKDSETKP
+3353 TNAVIAAREDSETKP
-3368 ETKSEASSAEK
+3368 ETTTSKPEKSKEQKQAELDIGIAGTNIQNSKEIIAGLDRKIKNTKDPKELKRLQAERSAEQNSMYNQLGNVI
-3379 TKAEADKRYDEAKAK
+3379 TARGVISREQAKAK
-3394 RGEIESQ
+3394 
-3401 INQERLGISKAKEN
+3401 AKE
-3415 KLWDPAGSATEIK
+3415 E
-3428 QRQNRIKEL
+3428 
-3437 KAKEAEQT
+3437 
-3445 SIMHEADATSAEA
+3445 
-3458 ERTIEAEKKT
+3458 
-3468 KAETK
+3468 ETK
-3473 AAQLAE
+3473 AAQAAE

-3497 AREGMSQ
+3497 AREGMPQ

-3514 TQPQREAISA
+3514 TQSRREANQA
-3524 RKAQLIQEL
+3524 RAAELRQEL

-3538 RKPQSIQNTTLQQT
+3538 RGPQSIQNTAYTTSKSQMPEIANKPAISLEEMQKLEQLPSIADMQGFKEQKASEVAKLEKQVKIARISSRAAGPQGIKSQEYLQSKEAALASAKGDLSQLDKSIAAKQAAEAQKKAQEEARKQT
-3552 QVTAQVSGAA
+3552 QGKPEAAIVSAQGNNDFYASPKTGAG
-3562 KPQISPETQV
+3562 S
-3572 SKPVVEKL
+3572 
-3580 SSKEKAKLLSIGAIA
+3580 
-3595 PKDRS
+3595 
-3600 KEQQETYDALRERNL
+3600 ERMAD
-3615 QTSPVAIARQEK
+3615 Q
-3627 QIDKQT
+3627 
-3633 KREEYLLKQKPGRR
+3633 
-3647 AKLMTKAEKEAGL
+3647 
-3660 EAKLAEKEFT
+3660 F
-3670 KPDLSKAPTL
+3670 
-3680 GTLFGPENTQQV
+3680 
-3692 SDETR
+3692 R
-3697 NAFHT
+3697 N
-3702 SNPQQYSVYGQQPS
+3702 SMSVQP
-3716 INTISEGTA
+3716 I
-3725 RVTMQPVQSNLPKPV
+3725 QSNLPKPV

-3816 SGAAAFESIQKGMK
+3816 SGAAAFESIEKGMK

>member
-21 PIVADIKRQI
+21 PIVADIKRQL
-31 GSVELKINPRLDARA
+31 GSAELKITPKLDIRA
-46 GKSITAINT
+46 SKSISSINT
-55 RLKTMNDLL
+55 RLKTMNSLL
-64 VTAKS
+64 ASAKS
-69 NTDSLS
+69 NTDTLS

-99 QKTATNAASTSKNIK
+99 QKTATSAASTSKNIK

-146 LINAINGGLS
+146 LINAINSGLS

-219 ALSALA
+219 ALAALA
-225 KTELAPSFDDLT
+225 KTELAPSFDDLA

-283 RTGGVFAAASRGVS
+283 RTGGVFAAASRGIS

-508 KKEPGTPSAAQS
+508 KKEPGSPSTAQS
-520 IGSNIGST
+520 IGSSIGGT

-535 EKSAITKLATDAI
+535 EKSATTKLATDAI

-568 IKSKSTSGF
+568 IKSKNSSEF

-595 GKGDKVPALL
+595 GKGDKIPALL
-605 EPGEVVINNRAAN
+605 EPGEVIINNKAAS
-618 KYGRGN
+618 KYGRDN
-624 LVRMNKF
+624 LVRMNKYALGGPVEATGKVISGTYSSLKSKVQSDALYR
-631 AKGGYSLYVDYADP
+631 AKIRTRPQPTESIKPIMENLKKQNPEYPNWKLFEYAVGKKYGFKVAGG
-645 ERINPDFL
+645 NKFL
-653 DQGLSN
+653 DFPEDLGEAKFMPPNGTYGQDKETGF
-659 IINDGIQQFTP
+659 I
-670 RGGKGKEI
+670 KGNNNE
-678 TSNSV
+678 TM
-683 KNFRLYRSVKGSI
+683 L
-696 LEESL
+696 
-701 RRAGAGQ
+701 
-708 GSNRGSFDYES
+708 
-719 WPGNLPAFDYMPSGI
+719 
-734 PADARLSKNRAEDK
+734 
-748 DSFRTKIQS
+748 
-757 YLSSAKG
+757 AKLIG
-764 SNKNRTKFGAVVFEP
+764 
-779 GDDKTLQLKSG
+779 
-790 GTIKRF
+790 
-796 VGGGVATNSTGIYDS
+796 S
-811 DKIGGSIKQSILEA
+811 DKYRKNTTVTSYYPENISDFRNFVFGGM
-825 ILNSGKPY
+825 
-833 DVLHGPAGSGK
+833 V
-844 TTLAQKMYGDNF
+844 
-856 ILSAE
+856 
-861 DITKYAEFLILSGA
+861 
-875 GITKSGDFSPA
+875 
-886 LMKILSGARNIT
+886 
-898 SLNPDTKRLE
+898 
-908 AQRQTRIDQAILGGL
+908 
-923 QDTRSL
+923 
-929 SQLEAT
+929 
-935 KKAPGSIASEVMK
+935 
-948 KFGEK
+948 
-953 TKILSSYNIGGRIQ
+953 Q
-967 KFKDAG
+967 KFKNAG

-1034 EGRIVSNPITKLEE
+1034 EGRIVSNPTTKLEE

-1057 QATATKSP
+1057 QATAATKSP

-1124 YLKKESEYKL
+1124 YLKKEAEYKL

-1240 AVRQAIP
+1240 AVRQSIP
-1247 GVKELASGGLVQKFM
+1247 GAKELASGGLVQKFM

-1276 PKELIAWIQELGNP
+1276 PQELIAWIEELGIP
-1290 QDVRG
+1290 QEVRG
-1295 LAGGNIYI
+1295 LAGGNSYI
-1303 DRMLSAVA
+1303 DQMLAAVA
-1311 AKGKPV
+1311 TKGKPV
-1317 TSKEVFSKTFLQ
+1317 TSKEVFSKTFLK
-1329 SDRATPYL
+1329 SDRAVPYL
-1337 STVKNL
+1337 STVKDL

-1408 MRREIDEV
+1408 MRKEIDEV

-1458 ANPGSLNDRSVDYQM
+1458 ANPGNLNDRSVDYQM

-1512 KFAVGGLAEASG
+1512 KFASGGFVKSALSQSQKIIKWGKGPNAPTTTAVDPRAISLFSQKSTVDTIEQELSKLGIGSLKFIGSGKDSLAYDAGNSVVKFSPGGLKRY
-1524 EMSSLMSSL
+1524 SSNIPEQLRPSFAKL
-1533 YGNRQSETAQETKK
+1533 IEGYGVEVMPKVDTKV
-1547 QKNFGKIG
+1547 
-1555 LRNTGTEITAT
+1555 TE
-1566 YFKNAERE
+1566 
-1574 GFVSAKKMSSD
+1574 SD
-1585 LYTVG
+1585 LEELKKIIT
-1590 LSKASKGYGPRL
+1590 SKGYQWGDAAVDNMGKLGNRL
-1602 YDIVMEAATAAGG
+1602 VVIDGD
-1615 MLTSDRNQ
+1615 L
-1623 VSNAA
+1623 
-1628 KSVWAYY
+1628 
-1635 FNNRSDVKKTP
+1635 TP
-1646 LDPSQWTKNQSNIDP
+1646 LQMSSPSLPTKKFTGGLLS
-1661 KLYGKKETWPPFND
+1661 KL
-1675 PAWILQTGYSKTPE
+1675 S
-1689 LINSSDIINMNDPKY
+1689 
-1704 AQFLQQ
+1704 
-1710 QQLSFMTQAVLDGNM
+1710 
-1725 RSNGGV
+1725 
-1731 ISKFA
+1731 

-1746 SGEAFVPPKLA
+1746 AGEAFVPPKLA

-1776 QGFSGGGI
+1776 KGFSGGGI

-1824 IVGGIKRF
+1824 MAGGVQRFKVGGQTKKDIV
-1832 FRGGQSEKDA
+1832 RGQGKVLQSVQEAETVFENVLGDMSENIANIIRNKFKGIEKVVSGQAMSLVKGAPAFSEK
-1842 VRAQG
+1842 
-1847 EILSSIE
+1847 
-1854 QGSNIFY
+1854 
-1861 EIMGQL
+1861 
-1867 PSQIKD
+1867 
-1873 IILSKFQGVQNVKPG
+1873 
-1888 ESISAVS
+1888 
-1895 GSPAFTERTRGMAA
+1895 TRGMAA
-1909 ASTKASAIGLQIT
+1909 ASSKASAIGLQIT
-1922 GKQGGATTETVA
+1922 GKKGGATTETVA

-1940 ADIALGGGTGF
+1940 ADRALGGGKNF
-1951 ASEMEGTFQF
+1951 ASKTEGTFQF
-1961 DLIAK
+1961 NLVDK
-1966 IRKQMENEFKKA
+1966 IRKDMEAEWKKA
-1978 GKSAEEI
+1978 GKSSKDIEG
-1985 DKYLGTG
+1985 YLSTG
-1992 KELFAEFFAKASPEV
+1992 EELFAEFFAKASPEV
-2007 RAIITSTTDAKV
+2007 RAIITSTTDSKKGMALLADHLYELGTHTV
-2019 GMEKL
+2019 G
-2024 VNALGETG
+2024 
-2032 FTYAGLEASDLVPP
+2032 GLEASDIDPFIGV
-2046 KPQSKT
+2046 KKSMTPQKNSAT
-2052 KRKEKDQFGFLKTES
+2052 VTS
-2067 KSIEAA
+2067 KSVA
-2073 TKASATS
+2073 TKVAAISTTS
-2080 FEFLQPKT
+2080 GDPDLQNNI
-2088 KTRKEAKKELDD
+2088 KKMSQVIEERTSTLR
-2100 SGLKALTSGISQT
+2100 GLKAEESRLSTEILKETNAIKQLQAQNYAGQKV
-2113 SGEIAK
+2113 SGELREAHKRQKELIQK
-2119 LKAQTESL
+2119 QESIILQSIQTEESL
-2127 YQQSKNLDNQ
+2127 NQAQKDKTNLVKQARTQQSVASEYVQSTLQTGEKPSFNNL
-2137 IGQYDQAILKI
+2137 G
-2148 RSSTEDGA
+2148 
-2156 KGNKALNRII
+2156 GNPP
-2166 QMKIAAETQR
+2166 
-2176 LAVDKQAMTAE
+2176 
-2187 EQLSALTKQKAQQ
+2187 
-2200 IAAAKTF
+2200 
-2207 KTTGGGGGGPP
+2207 GGPP
-2218 GGGPSDNGPFGL
+2218 GGPPDDGPFGL
-2230 GPEDPGA
+2230 GPEDPVV
-2237 KQRREQKFADQEF
+2237 KQRREQNFADQEF

-2267 DLAQRLG
+2267 DLAQKLG
-2274 RATYESKELFGGK
+2274 KATYETGALFGGR
-2287 VSESK
+2287 VSEAK
-2292 TGLVTRRESAMKVGS
+2292 TGLVTRRESAMKIEGS
-2307 SIQSA
+2307 IETAKQA
-2312 QKAIEQAKK
+2312 QTKAKE
-2321 SGDDEALKA
+2321 SGDEEALKA
-2330 ATQQLADANSRLA
+2330 ATQQLADANSRLS
-2343 QETEGILQQMIELRP
+2343 QETEAILQEMVALRP
-2358 DLAATEEGMKKL
+2358 DLAATEKGMQKL
-2370 TQASNEVAQELSTG
+2370 AAGAIAVANDLKSGNLQTAQQTLEREVAGSE
-2384 NLAAAQEK
+2384 
-2392 LGAAVAGTGKGGG
+2392 KGGG
-2405 LSTEEAA
+2405 LSDKEKADI
-2412 AVARTRVA
+2412 ARARVS
-2420 KETGVD
+2420 KETGFD
-2426 SGLLQR
+2426 AGLLERQF
-2432 EFGAGGASAKIAK
+2432 EGKGSSAKLAK

-2466 GLAQNISERGGERLG
+2466 GLTQKIAGTKVGQGLG

-2521 GLISKQTLKNP
+2521 GLISKKTLKDT
-2532 NVAGAFGAIQGAG
+2532 NVAGAFGAVQGAG
-2545 AMGATGAEL
+2545 AMAATGAEL
-2554 GGQLAGPVGALVG
+2554 GSFAGPIGTIIG

-2577 KGFFDAKNAQV
+2577 KGFFDAKNAQI
-2588 LSNALEK
+2588 LNNALEK
-2595 LTKSSESVDIAFKE
+2595 LTKSSESVDVAFKE

-2628 QIEASKELDAIAFG
+2628 QIEASKELESIAFG
-2642 GGEGPTVAGVGGGA
+2642 GNESSATGIGGGA
-2656 LAGAAGGA
+2656 AAGALGGA
-2664 AIGSFIPVI
+2664 VAGAWIGSIVPVL
-2673 GTAIGAAVGAAIG
+2673 GTAIGAAVGAGIG
-2686 GGVAYMSASQS
+2686 GLVGGITGYMSANQN

-2702 EALRNRVGSAGAMN
+2702 EALRGRVGVAGSMN

-2877 SSLGGKASVPKV
+2877 SSLGGKASVQKV

-2904 SAQEVKTATQEMV
+2904 SAQEVKAATQEMV

-2979 AEIETQLSKDQ
+2979 AEIETQLGKDQ

-3120 QANKDIQNRG
+3120 QVNKDIQNRG

-3326 NELQALEIQ
+3326 NELQAIEIQ
-3335 DAMVGLQVF
+3335 DAMIGLQVF

-3368 ETKSEASSAEK
+3368 ETTPGASPAEK
-3379 TKAEADKRYDEAKAK
+3379 TKAEADKRYDEAKTK
-3394 RGEIESQ
+3394 RDKIESQ
-3401 INQERLGISKAKEN
+3401 INEERLGISKAKNN
-3415 KLWDPAGSATEIK
+3415 KLLDPVGSATEIK

-3437 KAKEAEQT
+3437 KAQQAEQT
-3445 SIMHEADATSAEA
+3445 SIMNEADATSAEA
-3458 ERTIEAEKKT
+3458 ERTIETEKKT

-3486 TVSSSIEQSQK
+3486 TVSSSIEQSQRV
-3497 AREGMSQ
+3497 REGMS
-3504 PPIPAPPAPG
+3504 PASIPAPPAPG
-3514 TQPQREAISA
+3514 AQSRREANQA
-3524 RKAQLIQEL
+3524 RAAELRQEL

-3538 RKPQSIQNTTLQQT
+3538 RGPQSIQNTTLQQT
-3552 QVTAQVSGAA
+3552 QATAQVSGAA
-3562 KPQISPETQV
+3562 KPQISPETPV

-3697 NAFHT
+3697 NAFHA
-3702 SNPQQYSVYGQQPS
+3702 SNPQQYSAYGQQPS

-3816 SGAAAFESIQKGMK
+3816 SGAAAFESIEKGMK